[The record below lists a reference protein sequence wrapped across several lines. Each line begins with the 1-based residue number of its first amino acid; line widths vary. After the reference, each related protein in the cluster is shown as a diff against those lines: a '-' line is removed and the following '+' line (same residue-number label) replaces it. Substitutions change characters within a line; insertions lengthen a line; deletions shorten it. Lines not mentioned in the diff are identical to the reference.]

1 MKFYKV
7 PVGPSTV
14 MLGVLFVG
22 SAVDAVVE
30 AVASGETNTAALVTA
45 AVSAVAAAIS
55 RAFQVW
61 VASRDPQIAP
71 VETGDGA

>member
-30 AVASGETNTAALVTA
+30 AVANGETSVTALVTA
-45 AVSAVAAAIS
+45 AVSAVAVTIS
-55 RAFQVW
+55 RSFQVW
-61 VASRDPQIAP
+61 VASRDPQ
-71 VETGDGA
+71 VEPE

>member
-1 MKFYKV
+1 MKFYKI

-22 SAVDAVVE
+22 AFVDAVVKT
-30 AVASGETNTAALVTA
+30 VADGETSVAAIVTAGVAAVTA
-45 AVSAVAAAIS
+45 AIT

-61 VASRDPQIAP
+61 VASRDPQ
-71 VETGDGA
+71 VEPE

>member
-1 MKFYKV
+1 VKFYKV

-30 AVASGETNTAALVTA
+30 AVANGETNVAALVTA
-45 AVSAVAAAIS
+45 AVSAVAVTIS
-55 RAFQVW
+55 RSFQVW
-61 VASRDPQIAP
+61 VASRDPQ
-71 VETGDGA
+71 VEPE

>member
-1 MKFYKV
+1 MTFYKI

-22 SAVDAVVE
+22 AAMDAVVE

-45 AVSAVAAAIS
+45 AVSAVAVAIS
-55 RAFQVW
+55 RSFQVW
-61 VASRDPQIAP
+61 VASRDPQVAP
-71 VETGDGA
+71 VESGDGT

>member
-30 AVASGETNTAALVTA
+30 AVANGETNVAALVTA
-45 AVSAVAAAIS
+45 AVSAVAVTIS
-55 RAFQVW
+55 RSFQVW
-61 VASRDPQIAP
+61 VASRDPQ
-71 VETGDGA
+71 VEPE

>member
-1 MKFYKV
+1 MTFYKI

-22 SAVDAVVE
+22 AAMDAVVE
-30 AVASGETNTAALVTA
+30 AVASGETSTAALATA
-45 AVSAVAAAIS
+45 AVSAVAATIS

-61 VASRDPQIAP
+61 VASRDPEIKP
-71 VETGDGA
+71 IETGDGA